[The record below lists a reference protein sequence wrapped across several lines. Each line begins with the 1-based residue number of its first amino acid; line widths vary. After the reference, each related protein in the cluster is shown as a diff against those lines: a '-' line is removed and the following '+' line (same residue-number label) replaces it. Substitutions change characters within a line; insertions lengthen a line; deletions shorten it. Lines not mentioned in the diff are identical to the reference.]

1 MKQFFSHLCCES
13 QFREREQGDLPLRIK
28 FGENCWCFEMFK
40 CHFGVKISQSLLWY
54 KVYTQICKYKVPE
67 RPISN
72 LRNTVWYIQQWSSLF
87 DDQQSASLSAC
98 GGFTKSNDQQSAPPP
113 GSDDHSNVEMANAGL
128 RLPPRM
134 PASNNSKGR
143 RWTEDTP
150 RPSFL
155 NFRQNKQN
163 NKHKY

>member
-72 LRNTVWYIQQWSSLF
+72 LRNTVWYIHTTIIIIWWSTICFFVCLRLMIRIKWSTICSSTGIRWSQQCWDGQGRSPTAAEDAGIQQLKGEEVDRGHSSSLF
-87 DDQQSASLSAC
+87 PEL
-98 GGFTKSNDQQSAPPP
+98 
-113 GSDDHSNVEMANAGL
+113 
-128 RLPPRM
+128 
-134 PASNNSKGR
+134 
-143 RWTEDTP
+143 
-150 RPSFL
+150 
-155 NFRQNKQN
+155 
-163 NKHKY
+163 